1 MKQAV
6 TDAAILRFKSPDKS
20 KEVLVIASQLFAITQ
35 LTNGTTCL
43 VGPQNA
49 VMFVD
54 ATVEEAKEKVLAAM
68 ELANKKEAS
77 NGI

>member
-1 MKQAV
+1 MDI
-6 TDAAILRFKSPDKS
+6 DAATQIVRFKSPDKT
-20 KEVLVIASQLFAITQ
+20 KEVLVIASQVFAITQ
-35 LTNGTTCL
+35 IANGTTCL

-54 ATVEEAKEKVLAAM
+54 VSIDEAKEKILAAIK
-68 ELANKKEAS
+68 LANQKEAS